1 MLPAFRRSR
10 KGRLTG
16 YLKVRLTYTKGSINP
31 LAVANDQVSRR
42 HGRVRL
48 SRDDRSSRLSSCAQR
63 SQLQMSEQ
71 QRVRFAPE
79 RYRREAA
86 RVRREAAA
94 TQNEVVRRQLLDIAE
109 RFDAVAEI
117 MESDGSA
124 S

>member
-1 MLPAFRRSR
+1 
-10 KGRLTG
+10 
-16 YLKVRLTYTKGSINP
+16 
-31 LAVANDQVSRR
+31 
-42 HGRVRL
+42 
-48 SRDDRSSRLSSCAQR
+48 
-63 SQLQMSEQ
+63 MSEQ